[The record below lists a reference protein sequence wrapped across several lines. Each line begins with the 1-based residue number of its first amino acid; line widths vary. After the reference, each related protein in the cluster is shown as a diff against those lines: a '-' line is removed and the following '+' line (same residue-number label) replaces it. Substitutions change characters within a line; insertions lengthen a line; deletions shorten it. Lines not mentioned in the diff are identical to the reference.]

1 VYVQPPTSVLEQL
14 VAVRVHLDDCAAEAG
29 ALRVV
34 PKSHL
39 EGRVDRQ
46 RTEALRLQHGETV
59 VPVARG
65 GALIMRPLILHAS
78 SKATSGTPRRVLHF
92 VFGPPKLPLG
102 LEWQWAV

>member
-1 VYVQPPTSVLEQL
+1 VQPPVAVLEQL
-14 VAVRVHLDDCAAEAG
+14 VAVRIHLDDCLVESG

-34 PKSHL
+34 PQSHSQ
-39 EGRVDRQ
+39 GRLSRERVEDLRRQ
-46 RTEALRLQHGETV
+46 NGETV

-78 SKATSGTPRRVLHF
+78 SKATSLAPRRVLHF

-102 LEWQWAV
+102 LEWRWAVSK